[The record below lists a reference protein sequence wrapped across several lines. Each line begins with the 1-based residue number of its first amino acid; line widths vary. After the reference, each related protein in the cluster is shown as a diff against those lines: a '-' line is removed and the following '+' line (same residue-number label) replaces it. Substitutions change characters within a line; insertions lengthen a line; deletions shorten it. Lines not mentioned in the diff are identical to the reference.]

1 MVKSCIA
8 FTLASV
14 LALQPHAAHAA
25 KLSAKQLRTLD
36 TIVAGRNDARKLDA
50 AVALAREAFEQA
62 GQSMDFRKAVARE
75 GKAVAVL
82 LFERDRSDPE
92 RAAAAANTLCWAI
105 DVMRIYEGELASSAE
120 ERQKFSTEAAR
131 LVALAT
137 DVKAPCAPPPPPVVV
152 DVAEPSAPIVAA
164 SPTRAT
170 RAPGD
175 RKEGPEP
182 PPAARRSRLQLA
194 VGATLVTTSI
204 GLAAGVAGCF
214 AAFRGARAEIAGLDA
229 QATAD
234 RRDLTSDELAAV
246 AAADTRGV
254 RLHNTGTALGIFA
267 ALGVVAGVVTLVLPP
282 RAHARVHARPV
293 GAGVRINF

>member
-14 LALQPHAAHAA
+14 LVLQPHAAHAA
-25 KLSAKQLRTLD
+25 EFSAKQISTLD
-36 TIVAGRNDARKLDA
+36 TIVAGRNDARKLDD
-50 AVALAREAFEQA
+50 AVALAREVFDQE
-62 GQSMDFRKAVARE
+62 GQSMSFRKAVARE

-105 DVMRIYEGELASSAE
+105 DIMRIYEAELASSAE
-120 ERQKFSTEAAR
+120 ERQKFSSEAAR
-131 LVALAT
+131 LLALAT
-137 DVKAPCAPPPPPVVV
+137 DVKAPCAPPPPAVVE
-152 DVAEPSAPIVAA
+152 VAEPSAPIVTA
-164 SPTRAT
+164 SPARAT
-170 RAPGD
+170 GVAGD

-182 PPAARRSRLQLA
+182 PLTVRRSRLQLA
-194 VGATLVTTSI
+194 VGATLVTTGI
-204 GLAAGVAGCF
+204 GLAAGLAGCF
-214 AAFRGARAEIAGLDA
+214 AAARGARAEIAGFDA

-234 RRDLTSDELAAV
+234 GRDLTSGELAAA
-246 AAADTRGV
+246 AAADARGV
-254 RLHNTGTALGIFA
+254 RLHNTGTALGVFA